1 MKNIIK
7 SLDKIK
13 KKYTRANKLYEDLIN
28 KNIHAGE
35 VLESLLGKSKNKDDD
50 NNKKSKKEKHS
61 KACEII

>member
-1 MKNIIK
+1 M
-7 SLDKIK
+7 
-13 KKYTRANKLYEDLIN
+13 YEDLIN